1 MSGISAPRV
10 EIDPTARDL
19 YMRLASTGRQ
29 PTGDDQEALWVL
41 LDLGLVRKDADL
53 GHVLVDPG
61 FVGARW
67 EASLYS
73 SAAAV
78 MHQAAEVRTALDEL
92 RTAFHARRD
101 SQAAG
106 VLEFLRGS
114 RTINARLDQI
124 IGTCKEEFLVCQ
136 PSRSRT
142 RDALDE
148 SRSRDLNLVRT
159 GVSVRHL
166 YHAEARSGTA
176 LQDWVSQMT
185 EHGAE
190 VRTLDEDFQRMMI
203 IDRTTAVIPG
213 DSILT
218 ASESATAYVVKD
230 PGVASFLA
238 EVFCRDWARAD
249 PWHRTGP
256 TGLLTDREDL
266 ILRHLAADKSYE
278 AIARSLGVT
287 QRTVASDVALIK
299 EKLQAGSLFSMALA
313 WKGLLDTSYMTA

>member
-10 EIDPTARDL
+10 EIDPKARDL
-19 YMRLASTGRQ
+19 YVRLASTGEQ
-29 PTGDDQEALWVL
+29 PNSDDQDALWVL
-41 LDLGLVRKDADL
+41 LDLGLVRKDTDL

-73 SAAAV
+73 SAAAI
-78 MHQAAEVRTALDEL
+78 MHQASEVRTALDEL

-114 RTINARLDQI
+114 RAINGRLDQI
-124 IGTCKEEFLVCQ
+124 LGACKEEFLVCQ
-136 PSRSRT
+136 PSRSRSK
-142 RDALDE
+142 DVLDE

-166 YHAEARSGTA
+166 YHAEARSGAA
-176 LQDWVSQMT
+176 LHDWVSQMT

-238 EVFCRDWARAD
+238 EVFCRDWSRAD
-249 PWHRTGP
+249 PWYRKTP
-256 TGLLTDREDL
+256 AGLLTDREHL
-266 ILRHLAADKSYE
+266 ILRNLAADKNYDS
-278 AIARSLGVT
+278 IARSLGVT
-287 QRTVASDVALIK
+287 QRTVASDVAEIK
-299 EKLQAGSLFSMALA
+299 EKLGATSLFSLALA
-313 WKGLLDTSYMTA
+313 WKELLDSSHATA